1 MKNCERPIPTV
12 PGQQVITC
20 MNSNIIMI
28 MGKCPCRFN
37 CVLTFSSISLL
48 LLAEAT
54 SDYYQG
60 VMKQYQRENNAL
72 KEMLCFLEHVN
83 HIYNSKIVIM
93 KVSNN

>member
-1 MKNCERPIPTV
+1 M
-12 PGQQVITC
+12 
-20 MNSNIIMI
+20 
-28 MGKCPCRFN
+28 
-37 CVLTFSSISLL
+37 LTFSNISLL

-83 HIYNSKIVIM
+83 HMKIVIM